1 MKGVTHFS
9 VKNRRI
15 TLFLAL
21 ILTVVGI
28 YSYYIVPKQDN
39 PDVAPSVA
47 LVTAIYP
54 GASPED
60 VQKLVTTKLE
70 DKIEQIEGFDK
81 VVSYSKNSLSI
92 LVVYLVNDADVNKSW
107 TELINKMNEAKS
119 ELPEEVTDIKVNTQ
133 LADTSGIII
142 SFSGENYSYE
152 QLAAY
157 AENIKNELTKINGVS
172 RFEVNGKLEKE
183 IVFTIDVAKINQ
195 LDISLDEVVQLL
207 NIQNMEIPSGSIKTE
222 SSKINVKIPGSFN
235 SISDIENTII
245 GISRETGAEV
255 RIKDIG
261 KVSLE
266 LEEGTLKYKKNGK
279 NAVLLTGYFDDDK
292 NIVLIGK
299 EVRKT
304 LNELKESVPED
315 IIFDEVLFQ
324 PEDVSKAVSSF
335 MSSLIQGVIFVL
347 IVVFIGMG
355 LRNALVVSTA
365 IPFSIILAFIA
376 MNLMKIKVH
385 QISTAALIIAL
396 GMLVD
401 NAIVVSDAIQYLI
414 DEGHDKLYA
423 VVEGTR
429 KSMIPIFTS
438 TLTTVAAFIPLLLLP
453 GMVGEFVYSL
463 PMVVIISLSASFL
476 VAMIITPTLAYIF
489 FKPSKKKAFFLES
502 LYPLFNK
509 MLLWGLKKKKT
520 IISISFVVLFLTAF
534 LTYQIGLQ
542 FFPYI
547 DKNVIYIDI
556 QSETVGNIG
565 ETEKLTENIEE
576 ILIQQKEIIDY
587 TTSIGGGLPKFYLTV
602 TPTIPSTDQAQI
614 LLKLDLKK
622 GGRFKTNE
630 KFANY
635 LQETLEH
642 SIVGGTATVKLLEY
656 AEPIGAPVRIRV
668 SGESLDRVIKAAED
682 LQTEI
687 RNIPGTINIRDDAP
701 RKSYEYVV
709 DINPDIA
716 MHHGITKIDVQRQV
730 NIALMGAKA
739 TTFRKAGNEYSVIVK
754 SDIDAKSQ
762 LENLAIKSSIAGNK
776 VLLKQIAEIKLGAQ
790 TDTITSYNKDVAVTV
805 YSDVRDGYSSVD
817 IQNIIEKD
825 KLENID
831 TEDVIITFD
840 GEREQIIDKFSNVGF
855 SAVFAVLAIY
865 IILMFQFKS
874 FTKPIVILIT
884 LPLSLIGSIVG
895 LSVFRQPLSFMA
907 FLGIVSLFGV
917 VVNNAILLIEYINDA
932 RNSGHGANEA
942 CIDAVDKR
950 FRPIILTTT
959 TTVIGLV
966 PLVLSG
972 SPMFTPMAVS
982 LMSGLMVS
990 TILTLVIIPVVYS
1003 LMAEF
1008 TEKRHCE
1015 RQNKTR

>member
-1 MKGVTHFS
+1 MTHFA
-9 VKNRRI
+9 VNNRRI

-21 ILTVVGI
+21 ILTIAGL
-28 YSYYIVPKQDN
+28 YSYYVVPKQDN
-39 PDVAPSVA
+39 PDVAPSIA
-47 LVTAIYP
+47 LVTAVYP
-54 GASPED
+54 GAAPED
-60 VQKLVTTKLE
+60 VHKLVTKKLE
-70 DKIEQIEGFDK
+70 DSVEQIEGFDK

-92 LVVYLVNDADVNKSW
+92 LVVYLINDADVNKSW
-107 TELINKMNEAKS
+107 AELINKMTEVKP

-142 SFSGENYSYE
+142 SFSGDKYSYE

-157 AENIKNELTKINGVS
+157 AENIKNELTKINGIS
-172 RFEVNGKLEKE
+172 RFEVDGKLEKE
-183 IVFTIDVAKINQ
+183 IVITIDVAKINQ

-207 NIQNMEIPSGSIKTE
+207 KIQNMEIPSGSIKTE
-222 SSKINVKIPGSFN
+222 SSKINVKIPVSFN
-235 SISDIENTII
+235 SIEDIKNTIV
-245 GISRETGAEV
+245 GISKDTGAEV

-261 KVSLE
+261 QVSLKQ
-266 LEEGTLKYKKNGK
+266 EEGTLKYKKNGK
-279 NAVLLTGYFDDDK
+279 NAVLLTGYFNEDK
-292 NIVLIGK
+292 NIVLVGK
-299 EVRKT
+299 EVRNT
-304 LNELKESVPED
+304 LNKLKESLPEGV
-315 IIFDEVLFQ
+315 IFDEVLFQ
-324 PEDVSKAVSSF
+324 PEDVSNAVSSF
-335 MSSLIQGVIFVL
+335 MSNLIQGIVFVL
-347 IVVFIGMG
+347 IVVLIGMG

-365 IPFSIILAFIA
+365 IPFSIVLTLVA
-376 MNLMKIKVH
+376 MYLLKIKVH

-414 DEGHDKLYA
+414 DEGYDKLYA
-423 VVEGTR
+423 VVEGAR

-438 TLTTVAAFIPLLLLP
+438 TLTTVAAFVPLLLLP

-463 PMVVIISLSASFL
+463 PMVVIIALSASFL

-489 FKPSKKKAFFLES
+489 FKPSKKKAFFLER
-502 LYPLFNK
+502 LYPIFNK
-509 MLLWGLKKKKT
+509 MLLWGLKRRKT
-520 IISISFVVLFLTAF
+520 IIAISFVALLLTIF

-556 QSETVGNIG
+556 QSEIVGNIE
-565 ETEKLTENIEE
+565 ETEKLTEDIEK
-576 ILIQQKEIIDY
+576 ILVQHEEIIDY

-602 TPTIPSTDQAQI
+602 TPTIPSTDHGQI

-622 GGRFKTNE
+622 GGRLKSNE

-635 LQETLEH
+635 LQETLEK
-642 SIVGGTATVKLLEY
+642 SIVGGTAAVKLLEY

-668 SGESLDRVIKAAED
+668 SGESLDRVMEVAEE
-682 LQTEI
+682 LQSEI
-687 RNIPGTINIRDDAP
+687 RDISGTINIRDDAP
-701 RKSYEYVV
+701 KKSYEYIV
-709 DINPDIA
+709 DIDPDIA
-716 MHHGITKIDVQRQV
+716 MHHGITKVDVQRQV

-739 TTFRKAGNEYSVIVK
+739 TTFRKAGNEYSVVVK

-762 LENLAIKSSIAGNK
+762 LENLAIKSSITGSK
-776 VLLKQIAEIKLGAQ
+776 ILLKQIAEIKLGAQ

-805 YSDVRDGYSSVD
+805 YSDVKDGYSPVD
-817 IQNIIEKD
+817 IQNTIEKS
-825 KLENID
+825 KLENIN
-831 TEDVIITFD
+831 TQDVTITFD

-855 SAVFAVLAIY
+855 SAIFAILAIY
-865 IILMFQFKS
+865 IILLFQFRS
-874 FTKPIVILIT
+874 FSKPMIILIT

-895 LSVFRQPLSFMA
+895 LSLFRQPLSFMA

-917 VVNNAILLIEYINDA
+917 VVNNAILLIEYINEARDKGHDA
-932 RNSGHGANEA
+932 KSA
-942 CIDAVDKR
+942 CVDAVEKR

-1003 LMAEF
+1003 LMAGF
-1008 TEKRHCE
+1008 TEKHYNK
-1015 RQNKTR
+1015 RQNRVKL

>member
-1 MKGVTHFS
+1 MRDVTQFA
-9 VKNRRI
+9 VNNRRI

-21 ILTVVGI
+21 ILTIIGL

-39 PDVAPSVA
+39 PDVSPSVA
-47 LVTAIYP
+47 LVTAVYP

-60 VQKLVTTKLE
+60 VHKLVTTKLE
-70 DKIEQIEGFDK
+70 DKVEQIEGFDK

-92 LVVYLVNDADVNKSW
+92 LVVYLVNDADVDKSW
-107 TELINKMNEAKS
+107 TELLNKMNEVSS
-119 ELPEEVTDIKVNTQ
+119 ELPDEVSDINLNTQ

-142 SFSGENYSYE
+142 SFSGKNYSYE

-157 AENIKNELTKINGVS
+157 ADNIKNELSKINGVS
-172 RFEVNGKLEKE
+172 RFEVDGKLEKE
-183 IVFTIDVAKINQ
+183 IVVTIDVAKINH
-195 LDISLDEVVQLL
+195 LDVSLDEIVQLL
-207 NIQNMEIPSGSIKTE
+207 NIQNIEIPSGSIKTE
-222 SSKINVKIPGSFN
+222 NSKINVKIPSSFD
-235 SISDIENTII
+235 SIGDIENTIL
-245 GISRETGAEV
+245 GISKETGAVV

-261 KVSLE
+261 QVSLE
-266 LEEGTLKYKKNGK
+266 LEEGTLKYKQNGK
-279 NAVLLTGYFDDDK
+279 NAVLLTGYFDNDK

-304 LNELKESVPED
+304 LNELRESVPED

-324 PEDVSKAVSSF
+324 PEDVSQAVSSF
-335 MSSLIQGVIFVL
+335 MSSLIQGVVFVL
-347 IVVFIGMG
+347 VVVFIGMG

-365 IPFSIILAFIA
+365 IPFSIILAFVA
-376 MNLMKIKVH
+376 MNFMKIKIH

-401 NAIVVSDAIQYLI
+401 NAIVVSDAIQFLI
-414 DEGHDKLYA
+414 DEGHDKLYS
-423 VVEGTR
+423 VVEGTK

-438 TLTTVAAFIPLLLLP
+438 TLTTVAAFVPLLLLP

-489 FKPSKKKAFFLES
+489 FKPSKKKAFFLER
-502 LYPLFNK
+502 LYPGFNK

-520 IISISFVVLFLTAF
+520 IISISFGALFLSIL
-534 LTYQIGLQ
+534 LTLQIGLQ
-542 FFPYI
+542 FFPFI

-556 QSETVGNIG
+556 QSEVIGNLE
-565 ETEKLTENIEE
+565 ETEKLTADIEE
-576 ILIQQKEIIDY
+576 ILTQQKEIIDY

-602 TPTIPSTDQAQI
+602 PPTIPSTDQAQI

-622 GGRFKTNE
+622 GGRFNTNE
-630 KFANY
+630 KFANH

-642 SIVGGTATVKLLEY
+642 SVVGGTIAVKLLEY

-668 SGESLDRVIKAAED
+668 SGEDLDRVIEVSEE
-682 LQTEI
+682 LQAEI
-687 RNIPGTINIRDDAP
+687 RNIPGTINARDDAP
-701 RKSYEYVV
+701 RKSYEYIV
-709 DINPDIA
+709 DIDSDIA
-716 MHHGITKIDVQRQV
+716 MHHGITKLDIQRQV

-739 TTFRKAGNEYSVIVK
+739 TTFRKSGNEYSVLIK
-754 SDIDAKSQ
+754 SDINSISQ
-762 LENLAIKSSIAGNK
+762 LENLAIKSSIGHK
-776 VLLKQIAEIKLGAQ
+776 VLLKQIASISLGAQ
-790 TDTITSYNKDVAVTV
+790 TDTITAYNKDVTVTI
-805 YSDVRDGYSSVD
+805 YSDVKDGYSSVD
-817 IQNIIEKD
+817 IQNTIEKS
-825 KLENID
+825 KLNNIN
-831 TEDVIITFD
+831 TRDVTITFD
-840 GEREQIIDKFSNVGF
+840 GEREQIIDKFSNVGL
-855 SAVFAVLAIY
+855 SAIFAILAIY

-874 FTKPIVILIT
+874 FTKPMVILIT

-895 LSVFRQPLSFMA
+895 LSVFKQPLSFMA

-932 RNSGHGANEA
+932 RNNSYDTKEA
-942 CIDAVDKR
+942 CIDAVSKR

-972 SPMFTPMAVS
+972 SPIFTPMATS
-982 LMSGLMVS
+982 LMSGLLVS

-1003 LMAEF
+1003 LMTDF
-1008 TEKRHCE
+1008 TEKKKHRVG
-1015 RQNKTR
+1015 